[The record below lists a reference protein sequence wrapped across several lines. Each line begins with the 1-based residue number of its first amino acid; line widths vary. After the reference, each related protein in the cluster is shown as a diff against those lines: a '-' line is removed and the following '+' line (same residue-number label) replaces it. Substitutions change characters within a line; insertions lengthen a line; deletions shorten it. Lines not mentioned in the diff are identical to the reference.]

1 MPANCRRPPYRHGTT
16 RRIILHQTYQKTP
29 TSGGKRKLKGYA
41 CRARKSTNP
50 GWVRFKHHSKNV
62 GTAIFMPNKKT
73 VQEYLSK
80 GYTVESVH

>member
-1 MPANCRRPPYRHGTT
+1 
-16 RRIILHQTYQKTP
+16 
-29 TSGGKRKLKGYA
+29 
-41 CRARKSTNP
+41 
-50 GWVRFKHHSKNV
+50 VRFKHQSKNV